1 MSLSRRYTPEWYPG
15 ETSNIGMDFS
25 YVIPPG
31 VGIQSA
37 WLTIFNVDTR
47 ALNSTDF
54 TGPPPISS
62 AQPGTYTATV
72 VDRMVYC
79 RMSGGLAGIDYTFAW
94 TAIDTDDN
102 VFPREGLILCQFT
115 S

>member
-1 MSLSRRYTPEWYPG
+1 MPLTRRYTPEWYPG

-31 VGIQSA
+31 IGIAAA
-37 WLTIFNVDTR
+37 WLAIEDLDTR
-47 ALNSTDF
+47 ADRFADF
-54 TGPPPISS
+54 TGPPPISA
-62 AQPGTYTATV
+62 AQANTFTATV

-79 RMSGGLAGIDYTFAW
+79 RMSGGVAGRDYTFIW
-94 TAIDTDDN
+94 TAIDSDDN